1 MACNFFSELCLFCIF
16 YLTCCCCANTKCA
29 ATPEQ
34 YLHTHTHTHVV
45 LMRKEHFANSNST
58 NWVRVSLGISLLLFN
73 IPILSSSEYLLS
85 DYFLVA
91 SSMDFIV
98 KPTKENDQKKKM
110 KKDREKERERASKW
124 TLNRAPHFDGS
135 HWSENFRLYRRNTS
149 DTLHNNK
156 YASSV
161 FAALIKMNG
170 LCVVLKCIKIQM
182 RTKMFL
188 FIYNIYTKDEM

>member
-110 KKDREKERERASKW
+110 KKDREKERERERQSEHW
-124 TLNRAPHFDGS
+124 TGHRILMGRIGVKTFGCTDGIRVIHYIIINMPVQCS
-135 HWSENFRLYRRNTS
+135 L
-149 DTLHNNK
+149 L
-156 YASSV
+156 
-161 FAALIKMNG
+161 
-170 LCVVLKCIKIQM
+170 
-182 RTKMFL
+182 
-188 FIYNIYTKDEM
+188 